1 MKTSIKSTVK
11 VSKMKKGFTLVE
23 LLFVM
28 AVISILAGFGISKM
42 SGSTDSALNAV
53 AKGNVMSTA
62 SEATLYF
69 ANNDATY
76 VGFTPSIEGVAI
88 SDVTKGSYCIEATG
102 AEGVSY
108 KYNSITDS
116 KVTEGTC
123 AD

>member
-1 MKTSIKSTVK
+1 
-11 VSKMKKGFTLVE
+11 
-23 LLFVM
+23 M

-42 SGSTDSALNAV
+42 SGSTDSATNTV
-53 AKGNVMSTA
+53 AKGNVMSTT

-69 ANNDATY
+69 ANNDADYT
-76 VGFTPSIEGVAI
+76 GFTPTIEGVTA
-88 SDVTKGSYCIEATG
+88 SNVTKGSYCIEAAG

-116 KVTEGTC
+116 KVKEGTC